1 MDRLEEMLG
10 SYAPGKTN
18 EKKFPLEEAPSGMLA
33 RGKYE
38 ARSKFIDDD
47 GHSYLDFA
55 WSFEVT
61 FLKLRSC
68 YGRSRKVG
76 IEPRHI
82 PTMHWI
88 ISFGQIG

>member
-1 MDRLEEMLG
+1 MLG

-38 ARSKFIDDD
+38 ARSKFTDDD

-55 WSFEVT
+55 WSFEAWP
-61 FLKLRSC
+61 L
-68 YGRSRKVG
+68 SRRTNSTTDQEGLELVEAG
-76 IEPRHI
+76 HCEQNSF
-82 PTMHWI
+82 MH
-88 ISFGQIG
+88 QIMSS